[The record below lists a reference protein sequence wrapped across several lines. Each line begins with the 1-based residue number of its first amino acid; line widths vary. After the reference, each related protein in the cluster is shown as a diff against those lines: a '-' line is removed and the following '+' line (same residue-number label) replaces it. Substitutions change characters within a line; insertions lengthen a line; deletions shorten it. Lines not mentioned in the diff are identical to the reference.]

1 MSTPRFPALLEA
13 WGDRAGLLTSTSFI
27 KQKDRKT
34 LNSTVRDENS
44 FL

>member
-27 KQKDRKT
+27 KQRQKNPKQHRK
-34 LNSTVRDENS
+34 R
-44 FL
+44 